1 MATTEPA
8 SGESSATAAE
18 TPCPAMGRSKRAS
31 AMQADKAWRHQP
43 EVKEPLAPKA
53 KKAKLDPNRVHPKA
67 YTDMPTLRKLANKY
81 SAEQVEWCNRRFPQ
95 ALRDLGWQVLPEDA
109 GSNYSSYGEAHYMY
123 AFSGQGIAKK
133 GKHTLPYFSS
143 KEDALLWWEQRLHD
157 LARADASAP
166 LTSLQRLKPLVRDAN
181 GVIVEAGGD
190 RLQLQPSNTRKATGY
205 VGVTEKAEAKGGK
218 RTSVRA
224 APAAC
229 CPRRLRRPRSSPC
242 AHLSLRPWHAPRRC
256 SRLRRPDHESPLPL
270 VTAPYHALLH
280 PLTRSSS
287 PRPWASTSAP
297 SARRPRRRGHTHST
311 CSRKHATPPSHSSR
325 PARPRSPPPPPPPP
339 PLLPPPRQPR

>member
-1 MATTEPA
+1 MATTTPA
-8 SGESSATAAE
+8 SRESSGTAAE
-18 TPCPAMGRSKRAS
+18 TSCAPAVGRGKRAS

-43 EVKEPLAPKA
+43 EVKEPVAPKA

-67 YTDMPTLRKLANKY
+67 YTDMLTLRKLMNKY
-81 SAEQVEWCNRRFPQ
+81 SAEQIEWCNRRFPQ
-95 ALRDLGWQVLPEDA
+95 ALRDLGWQVLPEDM

-133 GKHTLPYFSS
+133 GKNTLPYFSS
-143 KEDALLWWEQRLHD
+143 KEDALAWWEQRLHD
-157 LARADASAP
+157 LARADSSAP

-224 APAAC
+224 APARLLPVAC
-229 CPRRLRRPRSSPC
+229 ATCSTCVPCPAPTSLCDRGTPYGV
-242 AHLSLRPWHAPRRC
+242 AHVFVAQTTGRGQT
-256 SRLRRPDHESPLPL
+256 PLPL
-270 VTAPYHALLH
+270 ATRPYHALLYI
-280 PLTRSSS
+280 P
-287 PRPWASTSAP
+287 
-297 SARRPRRRGHTHST
+297 
-311 CSRKHATPPSHSSR
+311 
-325 PARPRSPPPPPPPP
+325 
-339 PLLPPPRQPR
+339 

>member
-18 TPCPAMGRSKRAS
+18 TPCPAVGRSKRAS

-143 KEDALLWWEQRLHD
+143 KEDALAWWEQRLHD
-157 LARADASAP
+157 LARADSSAP

-224 APAAC
+224 APARLARTPVAC
-229 CPRRLRRPRSSPC
+229 CLRHLLHLRSLPR
-242 AHLSLRPWHAPRRC
+242 AHLSLRPRHALRRC
-256 SRLRRPDHESPLPL
+256 SRLRRPDHGETSLPL
-270 VTAPYHALLH
+270 ATPPYHALLYI
-280 PLTRSSS
+280 P
-287 PRPWASTSAP
+287 
-297 SARRPRRRGHTHST
+297 
-311 CSRKHATPPSHSSR
+311 
-325 PARPRSPPPPPPPP
+325 
-339 PLLPPPRQPR
+339 

>member
-1 MATTEPA
+1 
-8 SGESSATAAE
+8 
-18 TPCPAMGRSKRAS
+18 
-31 AMQADKAWRHQP
+31 MQADKAWRHQP

-224 APAAC
+224 APARLLPVAC
-229 CPRRLRRPRSSPC
+229 ATCSTCVPCPAPTSLCDRGTPYGV
-242 AHLSLRPWHAPRRC
+242 AHVFVAQTTGRGQT
-256 SRLRRPDHESPLPL
+256 PLPL
-270 VTAPYHALLH
+270 ATRPHHALLYI
-280 PLTRSSS
+280 P
-287 PRPWASTSAP
+287 
-297 SARRPRRRGHTHST
+297 
-311 CSRKHATPPSHSSR
+311 
-325 PARPRSPPPPPPPP
+325 
-339 PLLPPPRQPR
+339 